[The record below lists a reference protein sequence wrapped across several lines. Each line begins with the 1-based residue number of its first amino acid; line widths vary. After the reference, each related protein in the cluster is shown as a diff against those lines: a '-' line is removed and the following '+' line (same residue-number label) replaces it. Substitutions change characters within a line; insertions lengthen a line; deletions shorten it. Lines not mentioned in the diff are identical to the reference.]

1 MLPRTAQCLMRIPI
15 CSTRFARRR
24 LVLRSTKVFALAC
37 FTAIFCPFGF
47 DSLRGQNIVERT
59 TTQFTANPV
68 KLTDTEVSEFLF
80 RMADFKVAA
89 ASAGAGRAATK
100 LEAHVIQFI
109 DGAPWMPFHHTLGIS
124 GYETCFNH
132 PDEVFYALSIAL
144 PCLPNPTATRLKA
157 YLRAQLAISPPYA
170 ETGLDHRTGRPRES
184 YEVPANLR
192 VRGNGNAGSAFGVYA
207 FWAYCR
213 WSADTAAATEHW
225 PRIKARTKTL
235 LGADYRFNPA
245 GRDSSGGEAEKL
257 NGDLAGLIGLIRLAR
272 LNRDEAVEKEARG
285 RVRELLEM
293 RVNLER
299 INPHLLEKSNL
310 ATKGLHNARLSR
322 YCDLVPEVGA
332 ALAKF
337 SADCGARNLKA
348 FREERNGWYLA
359 FGDRFIGGENYTNPL
374 HFPRSLFAGAA
385 FIEQLPGGQLF
396 TFIDVPWC
404 PGDFYFIE
412 KSVLALWADAE
423 RPWQDL

>member
-1 MLPRTAQCLMRIPI
+1 MFSRTAQCFMRISI
-15 CSTRFARRR
+15 CSTRSALRR
-24 LVLRSTKVFALAC
+24 LVLLLTKTFALAC
-37 FTAIFCPFGF
+37 FTVIFCPFGF

-68 KLTDTEVSEFLF
+68 RLTDTEVSEFLF
-80 RMADFKVAA
+80 RAADFKVAA
-89 ASAGAGRAATK
+89 ASAEAGRVATK
-100 LEAHVIQFI
+100 LEAHVSQFI
-109 DGAPWMPFHHTLGIS
+109 DGAPWLPFHHTLGIS
-124 GYETCFNH
+124 GYEIYFNH

-144 PCLPNPTATRLKA
+144 PCLPNPTATRLKEH
-157 YLRAQLAISPPYA
+157 LRAQLAISPPYA
-170 ETGLDHRTGRPRES
+170 EAGFDHRTGRPRES
-184 YEVPANLR
+184 YDVPDNLR
-192 VRGNGNAGSAFGVYA
+192 VHGVGNADSAFGVYA
-207 FWAYCR
+207 FWAYCHGT
-213 WSADTAAATEHW
+213 ADTTAAREHW
-225 PRIKARTKTL
+225 TRIKARTKTL
-235 LGADYRFNPA
+235 LGADYKFDPA
-245 GRDSSGGEAEKL
+245 KRDSTKGEAEKL

-272 LNRDEAVEKEARG
+272 LNNDGTIETQARG
-285 RVRELLEM
+285 RARELLEL

-310 ATKGLHNARLSR
+310 ASKDLHNARLSR
-322 YCDLVPEVGA
+322 YCDLVPEVGV

-337 SADCGARNLKA
+337 SAGCGARNLKA

-385 FIEQLPGGQLF
+385 FIEQLPGTRLL

-412 KSVLALWADAE
+412 KCVLALWAEAGW
-423 RPWQDL
+423 PWHDL